1 MRRRSVLA
9 ALGLA
14 GLGAIGAFGAGELFG
29 ATTPA
34 PAALPPLL
42 RAGRTPR
49 LPLRPAPAAVALPPH
64 FFPPAIEKLPA
75 VYGSISDLP
84 GDGNL
89 LALTVDDGGD
99 ADVIAAYARWV
110 AECGMRVTFFLNGSL
125 PGWAQHADLLLPLV
139 QNGQV
144 QLANHTW
151 THTSLPTLSDDGIRN
166 DLSIND
172 AFIRDTFGVEA
183 KPYFRPPFGHIDDR
197 VQAAAASIGYT
208 VPVMW
213 YGSLAD
219 ATPITDADLLAMA
232 NDWLLPQHIVI
243 GHANYPTVTYHFR
256 EIADILR
263 SRGLQPVTL
272 DDVWER
278 P

>member
-9 ALGLA
+9 ALGLT
-14 GLGAIGAFGAGELFG
+14 GLSALAAFGGGALFG
-29 ATTPA
+29 AATPA
-34 PAALPPLL
+34 PAAAPPLL

-49 LPLRPAPAAVALPPH
+49 LPLRPQPAAAALPPH
-64 FFPPAIEKLPA
+64 FFAPSLEKRESP
-75 VYGSISDLP
+75 YGTISDLP
-84 GDGNL
+84 GEGNL

-99 ADVIAAYARWV
+99 GDVIAAYARWM
-110 AECGMRVTFFLNGSL
+110 AECGMRVTFFVTGSL
-125 PGWAQHADLLLPLV
+125 AGWAQHADLLLPLV

-151 THTSLPTLSDDGIRN
+151 THSSLPTLTDDQIRD
-166 DLSIND
+166 DLGIND
-172 AFIRDTFGVEA
+172 AFIRDTFGVDA
-183 KPYFRPPFGHIDDR
+183 KPYFRPPFGHLDDR

-208 VPVMW
+208 VPVLW

-219 ATPITDADLLAMA
+219 ATPISDADLLAMA
-232 NDWLLPQHIVI
+232 NEWLLPQHIVI

-263 SRGLQPVTL
+263 ARGLQPVTL